1 MKLMNSLDLRN
12 LTFRTH
18 DESEFDERQLEVLYD
33 AISKDID
40 MSKYANP
47 IYDEYQLKRIL
58 VGLEHNL
65 NVNLYH
71 KPIFSSEQMG
81 VILAVLREFDNT
93 QYEENIAL
101 LAQPQYTE
109 KEMRELVQYIRKPY
123 AKELASLKLSYDN
136 LKRQLEI
143 IEQVQSCYNWNET
156 AFNFA
161 LKVLD
166 KWRDNI
172 EISK

>member
-1 MKLMNSLDLRN
+1 MNKLYNKFNQRYYIL
-12 LTFRTH
+12 FRKSVPT
-18 DESEFDERQLEVLYD
+18 
-33 AISKDID
+33 
-40 MSKYANP
+40 
-47 IYDEYQLKRIL
+47 
-58 VGLEHNL
+58 
-65 NVNLYH
+65 
-71 KPIFSSEQMG
+71 
-81 VILAVLREFDNT
+81 T
-93 QYEENIAL
+93 
-101 LAQPQYTE
+101 

-123 AKELASLKLSYDN
+123 VKELAKLKLSYDN
-136 LKRQLEI
+136 LKRHIEI